1 MANRTAY
8 SYIRFSDPKQKKSA
22 SEDRQRDLSTH
33 LAKKNNWHLNTTL
46 KIADLGRSAYKGF
59 RKGLH
64 AFLKAVEE
72 GQVEDGSILIVE
84 KLDRLTRAD
93 IDAGGELFKN
103 ILRAGVDIATC
114 QPEKIYTAADLKSL
128 AVGIEIMVTLYVNW
142 EHSQKLS
149 DRLNDK
155 WNRRR
160 EAGKRNGGQ
169 HPAWIKMENGQPK
182 LDKKKAKVIRQIYAW
197 AIEGLGER
205 VITKK
210 LNRSGTPNIAAG
222 LKINAAKFWNGSYVK
237 SILDNKATFGLHQ
250 HYKMMLDPKT
260 DMVDRVPVG
269 QPIKDWWPAC
279 ISEETWYAAKAARRA
294 RNRPRGQVGKQ
305 ITNLFSGIIF
315 DAKSGCGMRVVN
327 SSQNDK
333 AKGIHRRLANYNA
346 TEGAAD
352 YQSWPLCQFENLFLD
367 GLKSEISTN
376 KLLAPKPRKSNL
388 PALQEKLADIETNI
402 SDLQTR
408 IRKRGFKSGLDLLE
422 QLDTD
427 RSLLLEEIE
436 NEKER
441 LQKIKADPTENVV
454 SVIDL
459 LQKTPA
465 EQQEET
471 REKLKSLIA
480 QVVERIEILMLD
492 LDGNRL
498 KKHLDVF
505 VQLKAGGTFS
515 LGCQSWKGNI
525 IETLPAIKMRNVW
538 LSNSRA
544 R

>member
-1 MANRTAY
+1 MSMKFAGNVVLLNPRLIVTVPSSSGWRNTSSVVRLNSGNSSRNNTPLFRLWY
-8 SYIRFSDPKQKKSA
+8 WLVQLYTRDTITGRLKQWQTERHIPTSHFQTPKQKKSA

-103 ILRAGVDIATC
+103 ILRAGVDIANC

-205 VITKK
+205 VIT
-210 LNRSGTPNIAAG
+210 R
-222 LKINAAKFWNGSYVK
+222 
-237 SILDNKATFGLHQ
+237 
-250 HYKMMLDPKT
+250 
-260 DMVDRVPVG
+260 
-269 QPIKDWWPAC
+269 
-279 ISEETWYAAKAARRA
+279 
-294 RNRPRGQVGKQ
+294 
-305 ITNLFSGIIF
+305 
-315 DAKSGCGMRVVN
+315 
-327 SSQNDK
+327 
-333 AKGIHRRLANYNA
+333 
-346 TEGAAD
+346 
-352 YQSWPLCQFENLFLD
+352 EN
-367 GLKSEISTN
+367 
-376 KLLAPKPRKSNL
+376 
-388 PALQEKLADIETNI
+388 
-402 SDLQTR
+402 
-408 IRKRGFKSGLDLLE
+408 
-422 QLDTD
+422 
-427 RSLLLEEIE
+427 
-436 NEKER
+436 
-441 LQKIKADPTENVV
+441 
-454 SVIDL
+454 
-459 LQKTPA
+459 
-465 EQQEET
+465 
-471 REKLKSLIA
+471 
-480 QVVERIEILMLD
+480 
-492 LDGNRL
+492 
-498 KKHLDVF
+498 
-505 VQLKAGGTFS
+505 
-515 LGCQSWKGNI
+515 
-525 IETLPAIKMRNVW
+525 
-538 LSNSRA
+538 
-544 R
+544 